1 VKEETMSILTRWEPF
16 RGLRQEM
23 RQARRFQRAMDRLFG
38 RWGIALPEWPALA
51 VSYPPVNLWED
62 DDFVYAEA
70 ELPGLKLPDLEITVT
85 ADNKLTLKGK
95 REPAAP
101 EKVEWHRQERGFG
114 SFERSIELPVR
125 VDAGK
130 VEARL
135 DNGVLTVKMA
145 KSPAAKPKKIP
156 VKAE

>member
-1 VKEETMSILTRWEPF
+1 MSLLTRWEPF
-16 RGLRQEM
+16 RELRHET
-23 RQARRFQRAMDRLFG
+23 RQMRRFQRAMDRLFG
-38 RWGIALPEWPALA
+38 RWGIDFPEWSALA
-51 VSYPPVNLWED
+51 VLYPPVNLWED

-85 ADNKLTLKGK
+85 ANNQLTLKGK

-101 EKVEWHRQERGFG
+101 GKVEWHRQERSFG
-114 SFERSIELPVR
+114 GFERTIDLPVS
-125 VDAGK
+125 VDAAE

-135 DNGVLTVKMA
+135 ENGVLTIKMA
-145 KSPAAKPKKIP
+145 KSPAAKPKKIT

>member
-1 VKEETMSILTRWEPF
+1 MAILTRWHPF
-16 RGLRQEM
+16 RELRHEM
-23 RQARRFQRAMDRLFG
+23 RRFQREMNRLFG
-38 RWGIALPEWPALA
+38 RRGFDFEAWPGLA
-51 VSYPPVNLWED
+51 MSFPPVNLSED

-85 ADNKLTLKGK
+85 ADNQLTIKGK

-101 EKVEWHRQERGFG
+101 AKVEWHRQERGYG
-114 SFERSIELPVR
+114 SFERTIGLPVT

-135 DNGVLTVKMA
+135 ENGVLTIKMA
-145 KSPAAKPKKIP
+145 KSPAAKPKKIT

>member
-1 VKEETMSILTRWEPF
+1 MSMLTRWEPF
-16 RGLRQEM
+16 RELCREM
-23 RQARRFQRAMDRLFG
+23 RQARQFQRAMNRLFG
-38 RWGIALPEWPALA
+38 RWGIDLPEGPVAA
-51 VSYPPVNLWED
+51 ISYPPVNLWAD

-85 ADNKLTLKGK
+85 AANQLTVKGK
-95 REPAAP
+95 RKPPAP
-101 EKVEWHRQERGFG
+101 EKAEWHRQECGFG
-114 SFERSIELPVR
+114 SFERTIALPAA

-135 DNGVLTVKMA
+135 ENGILTIKVA
-145 KSPAAKPKKIP
+145 KSPAAKPRRIP

>member
-1 VKEETMSILTRWEPF
+1 MN
-16 RGLRQEM
+16 
-23 RQARRFQRAMDRLFG
+23 RLFG
-38 RWGIALPEWPALA
+38 RRGFAFEAWPALA

-70 ELPGLKLPDLEITVT
+70 EMPGLKLPDLEITVT
-85 ADNKLTLKGK
+85 ADNQLTLKGK
-95 REPAAP
+95 QGPTAP

-114 SFERSIELPVR
+114 SFERTIELPVS

-135 DNGVLTVKMA
+135 ENGVLTIKMA

>member
-1 VKEETMSILTRWEPF
+1 MAILTRWQPF
-16 RGLRQEM
+16 RELRHEM
-23 RQARRFQRAMDRLFG
+23 RRFQREMNRLFG
-38 RWGIALPEWPALA
+38 RRGFDFETWQALA
-51 VSYPPVNLWED
+51 VLYLPVNLWED

-85 ADNKLTLKGK
+85 ADNQLTLKGK

-101 EKVEWHRQERGFG
+101 GKVEWHRQERSFG
-114 SFERSIELPVR
+114 GFERTIDLPVS
-125 VDAGK
+125 VDAAE

-135 DNGVLTVKMA
+135 ENGVLTIKMA
-145 KSPAAKPKKIP
+145 KSPAAKPKKIT